1 MKMLARVVTVLA
13 LAAFAAPALPCS
25 DMQQTTADSSNVQAP
40 AVAKKDTPQ
49 KAKKDTKGAA
59 VAKANTAKPV
69 AN

>member
-25 DMQQTTADSSNVQAP
+25 DMQQTTAVKKAESPV
-40 AVAKKDTPQ
+40 VAKKDVPQ
-49 KAKKDTKGAA
+49 KTQKAAKTT
-59 VAKANTAKPV
+59 VAKADAAKPV